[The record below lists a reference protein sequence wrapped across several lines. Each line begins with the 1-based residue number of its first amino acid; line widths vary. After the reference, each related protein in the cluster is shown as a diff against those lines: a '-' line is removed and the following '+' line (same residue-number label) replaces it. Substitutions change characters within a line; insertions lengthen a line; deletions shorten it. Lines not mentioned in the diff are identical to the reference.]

1 MRPDAGNMADILVPA
16 TDAEEPGGPSGSR
29 FLGRVARIYALRFGA
44 LATFLIIWETASRT
58 GMVDPLF
65 ASSPSLI
72 VAKLVEMIRD
82 GSIWPH
88 MAATAGVMSA
98 GFGLAVLVGV
108 PIGILMGRSE
118 LINATAE
125 PFVAAL
131 YASPQVAFLPLL
143 IIWLGIG
150 FTSKV
155 ALVFIG
161 SVIIIIINTETGV
174 AQVDPR
180 LIETARSFTA
190 SERQVLTKIVLPAA
204 LPVILAGMRLAI
216 GRALVMVVVAEI
228 YASNRGL
235 GYLIFQAGGMYD
247 TAQVFVGVGILA
259 AAGVAL
265 TALLRAIE
273 RWLAPWQFDAR
284 QSG

>member
-1 MRPDAGNMADILVPA
+1 MTLPSVSAAPETPEAAVPIRP
-16 TDAEEPGGPSGSR
+16 
-29 FLGRVARIYALRFGA
+29 LGRATLIYALRLGA
-44 LATFLIIWETASRT
+44 LAAFLAAWEAASRT
-58 GMVDPLF
+58 GLVDPLF

-72 VAKLVEMIRD
+72 AAKLVEMVRD
-82 GSIWPH
+82 GSLWPH
-88 MAATAGVMSA
+88 VAATSRVTAV
-98 GFGLAVLVGV
+98 GFALAVLVGV
-108 PIGILMGRSE
+108 PLGILMGRSE
-118 LINATAE
+118 LFNATIE

-161 SVIIIIINTETGV
+161 SFIIVVINTETGV

-190 SERQVLTKIVLPAA
+190 SERQVLIKIVLPAA
-204 LPVILAGMRLAI
+204 LPFILAGMRLAI

-235 GYLIFQAGGMYD
+235 GYLIFQAGGLYD

-259 AAGVAL
+259 GAGVAL
-265 TALLRAIE
+265 TALLRALE
-273 RWLAPWQFDAR
+273 RWLAPWQTDAR
-284 QSG
+284 QAR

>member
-1 MRPDAGNMADILVPA
+1 MTSSDVSVPA
-16 TDAEEPGGPSGSR
+16 ADAEELDRPAGAR
-29 FLGRVARIYALRFGA
+29 FLGRRALVYALRFGTLTLFLA
-44 LATFLIIWETASRT
+44 LWETASRT
-58 GMVDPLF
+58 GLVDKLF

-72 VAKLVEMIRD
+72 VEKFVEMIGD

-88 MAATAGVMSA
+88 VAATASVTAA
-98 GFGLAVLVGV
+98 GFGLAVVVGV
-108 PIGILMGRSE
+108 PIGVLMGRSP
-118 LINATAE
+118 LFNATAE

-161 SVIIIIINTETGV
+161 SVIIMIINTETGV

-204 LPVILAGMRLAI
+204 LPIILAGMRLAI

-235 GYLIFQAGGMYD
+235 GYLIFQAGGLYD

-259 AAGVAL
+259 AAGVTL
-265 TALLRAIE
+265 TALLRALE
-273 RWLAPWQFDAR
+273 RWLVPWQFDAR
-284 QSG
+284 QQS

>member
-1 MRPDAGNMADILVPA
+1 MTSPDASLPSAGADTAAPA
-16 TDAEEPGGPSGSR
+16 AV
-29 FLGRVARIYALRFGA
+29 LGRTALIYALRIGA
-44 LATFLIIWETASRT
+44 LTAFLLVWEVASRA
-58 GMVDPLF
+58 GLVEPLF

-72 VAKLVEMIRD
+72 AAKFAEMVGD

-88 MAATAGVMSA
+88 VAATAYVTAA
-98 GFGLAVLVGV
+98 GFALAVAIGV

-118 LINATAE
+118 LINATVE

-161 SVIIIIINTETGV
+161 SVIIMIINTETGV

-204 LPVILAGMRLAI
+204 TPIILAGMRLAI

-235 GYLIFQAGGMYD
+235 GYLIFQAGGLYD

-259 AAGVAL
+259 AAGVSL
-265 TALLRAIE
+265 TAALRALE

>member
-1 MRPDAGNMADILVPA
+1 MPADSTIAAENRAPPRRAA
-16 TDAEEPGGPSGSR
+16 TKTGKLQANLLR
-29 FLGRVARIYALRFGA
+29 LAALTVFLGA
-44 LATFLIIWETASRT
+44 WEIASRI
-58 GMVDPLF
+58 GWLDPLF

-72 VAKLVEMIRD
+72 LLRLWEMLAD

-88 MAATAGVMSA
+88 IAASAEVMML
-98 GFGLAVLVGV
+98 GFALSILVGV
-108 PIGILMGRSE
+108 PLGLAMGRSP
-118 LINATAE
+118 LISSTVE

-150 FTSKV
+150 ITSKV
-155 ALVFIG
+155 ALVFLG
-161 SVIIIIINTETGV
+161 SFIIMVVNTEAGV
-174 AQVDPR
+174 VQVDPR

-190 SERQVLTKIVLPAA
+190 SERQILTKIVLPGA
-204 LPVILAGMRLAI
+204 LPFILAGMRLAI

-235 GYLIFQAGGMYD
+235 GYLIFQAGGLYD
-247 TAQVFVGVGILA
+247 TAQVFVGVGVLA

-265 TALLRAIE
+265 TALLRWTE
-273 RWLAPWQFDAR
+273 RRLAPWQSDQR
-284 QSG
+284 

>member
-1 MRPDAGNMADILVPA
+1 
-16 TDAEEPGGPSGSR
+16 
-29 FLGRVARIYALRFGA
+29 
-44 LATFLIIWETASRT
+44 
-58 GMVDPLF
+58 
-65 ASSPSLI
+65 
-72 VAKLVEMIRD
+72 
-82 GSIWPH
+82 
-88 MAATAGVMSA
+88 
-98 GFGLAVLVGV
+98 
-108 PIGILMGRSE
+108 
-118 LINATAE
+118 
-125 PFVAAL
+125 VAAL

-161 SVIIIIINTETGV
+161 SVIIMIINTETGV

-204 LPVILAGMRLAI
+204 LPIILAGMRLSI

-235 GYLIFQAGGMYD
+235 GYLIFQASGM
-247 TAQVFVGVGILA
+247 
-259 AAGVAL
+259 L
-265 TALLRAIE
+265 TPPRFSSASASWRRPA
-273 RWLAPWQFDAR
+273 
-284 QSG
+284 

>member
-1 MRPDAGNMADILVPA
+1 MTSSDISVPA
-16 TDAEEPGGPSGSR
+16 GDTKDSEPSSGTR
-29 FLGRVARIYALRFGA
+29 FFGRTALIYALRFGT
-44 LATFLIIWETASRT
+44 LAAFLAIWETASRA

-72 VAKLVEMIRD
+72 VAKFAEMLGD

-88 MAATAGVMSA
+88 VAATAGVTAA
-98 GFGLAVLVGV
+98 GFALAVVVGV

-161 SVIIIIINTETGV
+161 SVIIMIINTETGV

-204 LPVILAGMRLAI
+204 LPIILAGMRLSI

-259 AAGVAL
+259 AAGVTL
-265 TALLRAIE
+265 TALLRALE

>member
-1 MRPDAGNMADILVPA
+1 MPAADADELDRPTGA
-16 TDAEEPGGPSGSR
+16 R
-29 FLGRVARIYALRFGA
+29 FLGRRALVYALRLGTLA
-44 LATFLIIWETASRT
+44 LFLALWETASRT
-58 GMVDPLF
+58 GLVDKLF

-72 VAKLVEMIRD
+72 VAKFAEMIGD

-88 MAATAGVMSA
+88 VAATASVTAA
-98 GFGLAVLVGV
+98 GFGLAVVVGV
-108 PIGILMGRSE
+108 PIGILMGRSA
-118 LINATAE
+118 LFNATAE

-161 SVIIIIINTETGV
+161 SVIIMIINTETGV

-204 LPVILAGMRLAI
+204 LPVILAGMRLSI

-259 AAGVAL
+259 AAGVTL
-265 TALLRAIE
+265 TALLRALE

-284 QSG
+284 QS

>member
-1 MRPDAGNMADILVPA
+1 VPA
-16 TDAEEPGGPSGSR
+16 RDAAELDPSSGAR
-29 FLGRVARIYALRFGA
+29 VFGRTALIYALRFGA
-44 LATFLIIWETASRT
+44 LAAFLIIWEVASRA
-58 GMVDPLF
+58 GLVDKLF

-72 VAKLVEMIRD
+72 VAKFAEMIGD

-88 MAATAGVMSA
+88 VAATASVTAA

-108 PIGILMGRSE
+108 PVGILMGRSD

-161 SVIIIIINTETGV
+161 SVIIMIINTETGV
-174 AQVDPR
+174 AQVDSR

-204 LPVILAGMRLAI
+204 LPIILAGMRLAI

-259 AAGVAL
+259 AAGVTL
-265 TALLRAIE
+265 TALLRALE

>member
-1 MRPDAGNMADILVPA
+1 MTSSDASVPA
-16 TDAEEPGGPSGSR
+16 GDAAESDPSPGAR
-29 FLGRVARIYALRFGA
+29 VFGRTALIYTLRFGA
-44 LATFLIIWETASRT
+44 LAAFLIIWETASRA
-58 GMVDPLF
+58 GLVDKLF

-72 VAKLVEMIRD
+72 AAKFVEMIGD

-88 MAATAGVMSA
+88 VAATAGVTAA
-98 GFGLAVLVGV
+98 GFGLAVLIGV
-108 PIGILMGRSE
+108 PVGILMGRSE

-161 SVIIIIINTETGV
+161 SVIIMIINTETGV

-180 LIETARSFTA
+180 LVETARSFTA

-204 LPVILAGMRLAI
+204 LPIILAGMRLAI

-259 AAGVAL
+259 AAGVTL
-265 TALLRAIE
+265 TALLRALE
-273 RWLAPWQFDAR
+273 HWLAPWQFDAR

>member
-1 MRPDAGNMADILVPA
+1 MSSPSVSAAAPDAPEAQ
-16 TDAEEPGGPSGSR
+16 SGSR
-29 FLGRVARIYALRFGA
+29 LVGRSVLINALRFGA
-44 LATFLIIWETASRT
+44 LAVFLAAWEISSRM
-58 GMVDPLF
+58 GWLDPLF

-72 VAKLVEMIRD
+72 VAKLVEMLRD

-88 MAATAGVMSA
+88 VAATSWVTAM
-98 GFGLAVLVGV
+98 GFGLAVIVGV

-118 LINATAE
+118 LINATIE

-161 SVIIIIINTETGV
+161 SVIIVVINTETGV

-190 SERQVLTKIVLPAA
+190 SERQVLSKIVLPAA
-204 LPVILAGMRLAI
+204 LPFILAGMRLAI

-235 GYLIFQAGGMYD
+235 GYLIFQAGGLYD

-259 AAGVAL
+259 TAGVGL
-265 TALLRAIE
+265 TALLRALE
-273 RWLAPWQFDAR
+273 RWLAPWQTDAR
-284 QSG
+284 QAR

>member
-1 MRPDAGNMADILVPA
+1 MTSPDASLPSAGADTAAPA
-16 TDAEEPGGPSGSR
+16 AV
-29 FLGRVARIYALRFGA
+29 LGRTALIYALRIGA
-44 LATFLIIWETASRT
+44 LAAFLAIWEFASRA
-58 GMVDPLF
+58 GLVDPLF

-72 VAKLVEMIRD
+72 VAKLVEMVAD

-88 MAATAGVMSA
+88 VAATASVTAA
-98 GFGLAVLVGV
+98 GFALAVAVGV
-108 PIGILMGRSE
+108 PLGILMGRSE
-118 LINATAE
+118 LINATVE

-150 FTSKV
+150 FGSKV

-161 SVIIIIINTETGV
+161 SVIIMIINTETGV

-190 SERQVLTKIVLPAA
+190 SERQVLSKIVLPAA
-204 LPVILAGMRLAI
+204 LPIILAGMRLAI

-259 AAGVAL
+259 AAGVSL
-265 TALLRAIE
+265 TALLRALE
-273 RWLAPWQFDAR
+273 RWLAPWQHDAR

>member
-1 MRPDAGNMADILVPA
+1 MTSSHVSAPAG
-16 TDAEEPGGPSGSR
+16 DAEETERSAGAR
-29 FLGRVARIYALRFGA
+29 FFGRTALVYALRLGA
-44 LATFLIIWETASRT
+44 LAAFLIVWETTSRT
-58 GMVDPLF
+58 GLVDPLF

-72 VAKLVEMIRD
+72 AQKFAEMIGD

-88 MAATAGVMSA
+88 VAATAGVTAA
-98 GFGLAVLVGV
+98 GFGLAVLIGV

-161 SVIIIIINTETGV
+161 SVIIMIINTETGV
-174 AQVDPR
+174 AQVDSR

-204 LPVILAGMRLAI
+204 LPVILAGMRLSI

-259 AAGVAL
+259 AAGVTL
-265 TALLRAIE
+265 TAALRAFE
-273 RWLAPWQFDAR
+273 RWFAPWQFDAR

>member
-1 MRPDAGNMADILVPA
+1 MSSPSVSAATSDAPEAQ
-16 TDAEEPGGPSGSR
+16 SGSR
-29 FLGRVARIYALRFGA
+29 LLGRSLLINALRFGA
-44 LATFLIIWETASRT
+44 LAAFLAAWESASRM
-58 GMVDPLF
+58 GWLDPLF

-72 VAKLVEMIRD
+72 VAKLIEMVRD

-88 MAATAGVMSA
+88 VAATSWVTAM
-98 GFGLAVLVGV
+98 GFGLALIVGV

-118 LINATAE
+118 LINATIE

-150 FTSKV
+150 FASKV

-161 SVIIIIINTETGV
+161 SVIIMIINTETGV

-180 LIETARSFTA
+180 LIETARAFTA
-190 SERQVLTKIVLPAA
+190 SERQVLSKIVLPAA
-204 LPVILAGMRLAI
+204 LPFILAGMRLAI

-235 GYLIFQAGGMYD
+235 GYLIFQAGGLYD

-259 AAGVAL
+259 TAGVGL
-265 TALLRAIE
+265 TALLRALE
-273 RWLAPWQFDAR
+273 RWLAPWQTDAR
-284 QSG
+284 QAR

>member
-1 MRPDAGNMADILVPA
+1 MTETSISAG
-16 TDAEEPGGPSGSR
+16 TAEPRAGVM
-29 FLGRVARIYALRFGA
+29 GRTALIYALRIGA
-44 LATFLIIWETASRT
+44 LAAFLLVWEVASRA
-58 GMVDPLF
+58 GLVEPLF

-72 VAKLVEMIRD
+72 AAKFAEMVGD

-88 MAATAGVMSA
+88 VAATASVTAA
-98 GFGLAVLVGV
+98 GFALAVAVGV
-108 PIGILMGRSE
+108 PVGIIMGRSE
-118 LINATAE
+118 LINATVE

-150 FTSKV
+150 FSSKV

-161 SVIIIIINTETGV
+161 SVIIMIINTETGV

-190 SERQVLTKIVLPAA
+190 SERQILTKIVLPAA
-204 LPVILAGMRLAI
+204 LPIILAGMRLAI

-259 AAGVAL
+259 AAGVSL
-265 TALLRAIE
+265 TALLRALE
-273 RWLAPWQFDAR
+273 RWLAPWQVDAR

>member
-1 MRPDAGNMADILVPA
+1 MSLPSASVAAPDA
-16 TDAEEPGGPSGSR
+16 PGAPGR
-29 FLGRVARIYALRFGA
+29 IRLGRATFIYALRFGA
-44 LATFLIIWETASRT
+44 LAAFLAVWEAASRS
-58 GMVDPLF
+58 GLVDPLF

-72 VAKLVEMIRD
+72 AAKFIEMLGD

-88 MAATAGVMSA
+88 VSATAWVAAA
-98 GFGLAVLVGV
+98 GFALAVLVGV
-108 PIGILMGRSE
+108 PLGILMGRSE
-118 LINATAE
+118 LLNATLE
-125 PFVAAL
+125 PFIAAL

-161 SVIIIIINTETGV
+161 SVIIMIINTETGV

-204 LPVILAGMRLAI
+204 LPFILAGMRLAI

-235 GYLIFQAGGMYD
+235 GYLIFQAGGLYD
-247 TAQVFVGVGILA
+247 TAQVFVGVGVLA
-259 AAGVAL
+259 AAGVTL
-265 TALLRAIE
+265 TALLRALE
-273 RWLAPWQFDAR
+273 RWLAPWQADAR
-284 QSG
+284 QSR

>member
-1 MRPDAGNMADILVPA
+1 MTLPSVSAAPETPEAAVPIRP
-16 TDAEEPGGPSGSR
+16 
-29 FLGRVARIYALRFGA
+29 LGRATLIYALRLGA
-44 LATFLIIWETASRT
+44 LAAFLAAWEAASRT
-58 GMVDPLF
+58 GLVDPLF

-72 VAKLVEMIRD
+72 AAKLVEMVRD
-82 GSIWPH
+82 GSLWPH
-88 MAATAGVMSA
+88 VAATSRVTAV
-98 GFGLAVLVGV
+98 GFALAVLVGV
-108 PIGILMGRSE
+108 PLGILMGRSE
-118 LINATAE
+118 LFNATIE

-161 SVIIIIINTETGV
+161 SFIIVVINTETGV

-180 LIETARSFTA
+180 LIETARAFTA
-190 SERQVLTKIVLPAA
+190 SERQVLIKIVLPAA
-204 LPVILAGMRLAI
+204 LPFILAGMRLAI

-259 AAGVAL
+259 GAGVAL
-265 TALLRAIE
+265 TALLRALE
-273 RWLAPWQFDAR
+273 RWLAPWQTDAR
-284 QSG
+284 QAR

>member
-1 MRPDAGNMADILVPA
+1 MTSSSVSVAASGTENSGRPL
-16 TDAEEPGGPSGSR
+16 GSR
-29 FLGRVARIYALRFGA
+29 LVGRTALVYALRLGA
-44 LATFLIIWETASRT
+44 LAAFLAIWEIASQT
-58 GMVDPLF
+58 GLVDPLF

-72 VAKLVEMIRD
+72 AAKFVEMLAD

-88 MAATAGVMSA
+88 VSATAWVTA
-98 GFGLAVLVGV
+98 VGFGLAVAVGV
-108 PIGILMGRSE
+108 PLGILMGRSE
-118 LINATAE
+118 LFNATAE

-161 SVIIIIINTETGV
+161 SVIIMIINTETGV

-204 LPVILAGMRLAI
+204 LPFILAGMRLAI

-235 GYLIFQAGGMYD
+235 GYLIFQAGGLYD

-259 AAGVAL
+259 AAGVTL
-265 TALLRAIE
+265 TALLRAAE
-273 RWLAPWQFDAR
+273 RWLAPWQTDAR
-284 QSG
+284 QSR

>member
-1 MRPDAGNMADILVPA
+1 MRPDAGNMSDISAPA
-16 TDAEEPGGPSGSR
+16 ADAEEFEQSSGSR
-29 FLGRVARIYALRFGA
+29 YLGRAALIHALRLGT
-44 LATFLIIWETASRT
+44 LAAFLIVWETASRT
-58 GMVDPLF
+58 GLVDPLF

-72 VAKLVEMIRD
+72 VAKFAEMIGD

-88 MAATAGVMSA
+88 VAATAGVMST
-98 GFGLAVLVGV
+98 GFGLAVMVGV

-161 SVIIIIINTETGV
+161 TVIIMIINTETGV

-259 AAGVAL
+259 AAGVSL

>member
-1 MRPDAGNMADILVPA
+1 MTLPSVSAAPDTPEAAVPIRP
-16 TDAEEPGGPSGSR
+16 
-29 FLGRVARIYALRFGA
+29 LGRATLIYALRLGA
-44 LATFLIIWETASRT
+44 LAAFLAAWEAASRT
-58 GMVDPLF
+58 GLIDPLF

-72 VAKLVEMIRD
+72 VAKLVEMVRD
-82 GSIWPH
+82 GSLWPH
-88 MAATAGVMSA
+88 VAATSWVTAV
-98 GFGLAVLVGV
+98 GFALAVLVGV
-108 PIGILMGRSE
+108 PLGILMGRSE
-118 LINATAE
+118 LINATLE

-161 SVIIIIINTETGV
+161 SVIIVVINTETGV

-204 LPVILAGMRLAI
+204 LPFILAGMRLAI

-259 AAGVAL
+259 GAGVAL
-265 TALLRAIE
+265 TALLRALE
-273 RWLAPWQFDAR
+273 RWLAPWQTDAR
-284 QSG
+284 QTR

>member
-1 MRPDAGNMADILVPA
+1 MTSPDASLPSAGADTAAPA
-16 TDAEEPGGPSGSR
+16 AV
-29 FLGRVARIYALRFGA
+29 LGRTALIYALRIGA
-44 LATFLIIWETASRT
+44 LAAFLAIWELASRA
-58 GMVDPLF
+58 GLVDPLF

-72 VAKLVEMIRD
+72 VAKLVEMVAD

-88 MAATAGVMSA
+88 VAATASVTAA
-98 GFGLAVLVGV
+98 GFALAVAVGV
-108 PIGILMGRSE
+108 PLGILMGRSE
-118 LINATAE
+118 LINATVE

-161 SVIIIIINTETGV
+161 SVIIMIINTETGV
-174 AQVDPR
+174 SQVDPR
-180 LIETARSFTA
+180 LVETARSFTA

-204 LPVILAGMRLAI
+204 MPIILAGMRLAI

-235 GYLIFQAGGMYD
+235 GYLIFQAGGLYD

-259 AAGVAL
+259 AAGVSL
-265 TALLRAIE
+265 TAALRALE

>member
-1 MRPDAGNMADILVPA
+1 MTSSDVSVPA
-16 TDAEEPGGPSGSR
+16 GDAEDSGPPSGAHW
-29 FLGRVARIYALRFGA
+29 LGRTTLIYALRFGA
-44 LATFLIIWETASRT
+44 LAAFLAIWETASRT

-72 VAKLVEMIRD
+72 VAKFAEMIGD

-88 MAATAGVMSA
+88 VAATASVTAA

-161 SVIIIIINTETGV
+161 SVIIMIINTETGV

-190 SERQVLTKIVLPAA
+190 SER
-204 LPVILAGMRLAI
+204 
-216 GRALVMVVVAEI
+216 
-228 YASNRGL
+228 
-235 GYLIFQAGGMYD
+235 
-247 TAQVFVGVGILA
+247 
-259 AAGVAL
+259 
-265 TALLRAIE
+265 
-273 RWLAPWQFDAR
+273 
-284 QSG
+284 

>member
-1 MRPDAGNMADILVPA
+1 MTSSEFSGPAG
-16 TDAEEPGGPSGSR
+16 DAEEPGRSTGAR
-29 FLGRVARIYALRFGA
+29 FFGRSALIYALRIGA
-44 LATFLIIWETASRT
+44 LAAFLAIWETASRA

-72 VAKLVEMIRD
+72 VAKLAEMIGD

-88 MAATAGVMSA
+88 VAATASVTAA

-161 SVIIIIINTETGV
+161 SVIIMIINTETGV
-174 AQVDPR
+174 AQVDAR

-204 LPVILAGMRLAI
+204 LPIILAGMRLAI

-247 TAQVFVGVGILA
+247 TAQVFVGVGVLA
-259 AAGVAL
+259 AAGVTL
-265 TALLRAIE
+265 TALLRALE
-273 RWLAPWQFDAR
+273 RWLAPWQSDAR

>member
-1 MRPDAGNMADILVPA
+1 MTSPDVSVAAA
-16 TDAEEPGGPSGSR
+16 DAEEASR
-29 FLGRVARIYALRFGA
+29 SVGARWFGRSSLIYALRFGA
-44 LATFLIIWETASRT
+44 LAAFLGVWETASRT
-58 GMVDPLF
+58 GLVDKLF

-72 VAKLVEMIRD
+72 VAKFVEMIGD

-88 MAATAGVMSA
+88 VAATASVTAA
-98 GFGLAVLVGV
+98 GFGLAVAVGV
-108 PIGILMGRSE
+108 PVGILMGRSQ

-161 SVIIIIINTETGV
+161 SVIIMIINTETGV

-204 LPVILAGMRLAI
+204 LPIILAGMRLSI

-259 AAGVAL
+259 AAGVTL
-265 TALLRAIE
+265 TALLRALE
-273 RWLAPWQFDAR
+273 HWLAPWQFDAR

>member
-1 MRPDAGNMADILVPA
+1 MATPDTASLAAAESRPRRAPARAGGKARARLLRFA
-16 TDAEEPGGPSGSR
+16 ALAL
-29 FLGRVARIYALRFGA
+29 FLGS
-44 LATFLIIWETASRT
+44 WEAASRL
-58 GMVDPLF
+58 GWLDPLF

-72 VAKLVEMIRD
+72 LIRFYEMLAD

-88 MAATAGVMSA
+88 IAASAEVMAL
-98 GFGLAVLVGV
+98 GFFLSIMVGV
-108 PIGILMGRSE
+108 PLGLAMGRSP
-118 LINATAE
+118 LISSTIE

-150 FTSKV
+150 ITSKV
-155 ALVFIG
+155 ALVFLG
-161 SVIIIIINTETGV
+161 SFIIMVVNTEAGV

-190 SERQVLTKIVLPAA
+190 SERQILVKIVLPGA
-204 LPVILAGMRLAI
+204 LPFILAGMRLAI

-235 GYLIFQAGGMYD
+235 GYLIFQAGGLYD
-247 TAQVFVGVGILA
+247 TAQVFVGVGVLA

-265 TALLRAIE
+265 TAFLRWTE
-273 RWLAPWQFDAR
+273 RKLAPWQSDQR
-284 QSG
+284 

>member
-1 MRPDAGNMADILVPA
+1 MTSSSVSVADTA
-16 TDAEEPGGPSGSR
+16 TDRASR
-29 FLGRVARIYALRFGA
+29 AGVWRRAALIYALRFGV
-44 LATFLIIWETASRT
+44 LATFLAVWEGASRA
-58 GMVDPLF
+58 GLVDPLF
-65 ASSPSLI
+65 ASSPSMI
-72 VAKLVEMIRD
+72 VAKFAEMVGD
-82 GSIWPH
+82 GSLWPH
-88 MAATAGVMSA
+88 VAATAGVTAA
-98 GFGLAVLVGV
+98 GFGLAVVVGV

-161 SVIIIIINTETGV
+161 SVIIMIINTETGV

-190 SERQVLTKIVLPAA
+190 SERQVLTKIVL
-204 LPVILAGMRLAI
+204 
-216 GRALVMVVVAEI
+216 
-228 YASNRGL
+228 
-235 GYLIFQAGGMYD
+235 
-247 TAQVFVGVGILA
+247 
-259 AAGVAL
+259 
-265 TALLRAIE
+265 
-273 RWLAPWQFDAR
+273 
-284 QSG
+284 

>member
-1 MRPDAGNMADILVPA
+1 MTSSNASVPA
-16 TDAEEPGGPSGSR
+16 RDTTESEPPAGAR
-29 FLGRVARIYALRFGA
+29 VFGRTALIYALRFGA
-44 LATFLIIWETASRT
+44 LATFLIIWETASRA
-58 GMVDPLF
+58 GLVDKLF

-72 VAKLVEMIRD
+72 AAKFVEMVGD

-88 MAATAGVMSA
+88 VAATAGVTA
-98 GFGLAVLVGV
+98 TGFGLAVLVGV
-108 PIGILMGRSE
+108 PIGILMGRSD

-161 SVIIIIINTETGV
+161 SVIIMIINTETGV

-204 LPVILAGMRLAI
+204 LPIILAGMRLAI

-259 AAGVAL
+259 AAGVTL
-265 TALLRAIE
+265 TALLRALE

>member
-1 MRPDAGNMADILVPA
+1 MTSPDFSVTAADA
-16 TDAEEPGGPSGSR
+16 DE
-29 FLGRVARIYALRFGA
+29 VARPIGTRWFGRTALIYALRFGA
-44 LATFLIIWETASRT
+44 LAAFLGLWETASRT
-58 GMVDPLF
+58 GLVDKLF

-72 VAKLVEMIRD
+72 VEKFAEMIGD

-88 MAATAGVMSA
+88 VAATASVTAA

-108 PIGILMGRSE
+108 PVGILMGRSQ

-161 SVIIIIINTETGV
+161 SVIIMVINTETGV

-204 LPVILAGMRLAI
+204 LPVILAGMRLSI

-259 AAGVAL
+259 AAGVTL
-265 TALLRAIE
+265 TALLRALE

>member
-1 MRPDAGNMADILVPA
+1 MERMAETSPEISLPTAPESRTIL
-16 TDAEEPGGPSGSR
+16 SR
-29 FLGRVARIYALRFGA
+29 SALIYALRIGA
-44 LATFLIIWETASRT
+44 LTAFLGIWEIASRT
-58 GMVDPLF
+58 GLVPELF

-72 VAKLVEMIRD
+72 AAKFVEMVAD

-88 MAATAGVMSA
+88 VAATASVA
-98 GFGLAVLVGV
+98 ATGFALAVAIGV
-108 PIGILMGRSE
+108 PIGIVMGRSE
-118 LINATAE
+118 LINATVE

-150 FTSKV
+150 FSSKV
-155 ALVFIG
+155 ALVFVG
-161 SVIIIIINTETGV
+161 SVIIMIINTETGV

-190 SERQVLTKIVLPAA
+190 NERQILTKIVLPAA
-204 LPVILAGMRLAI
+204 LPFILAGMRLAI

-259 AAGVAL
+259 TAGVGL
-265 TALLRAIE
+265 TALIRAIE
-273 RWLAPWQFDAR
+273 RWLAPWQNDAR
-284 QSG
+284 QAR

>member
-1 MRPDAGNMADILVPA
+1 MTSPDASLPSAGADTAAPA
-16 TDAEEPGGPSGSR
+16 AV
-29 FLGRVARIYALRFGA
+29 LGRTALIYALRIGA
-44 LATFLIIWETASRT
+44 LAAFLAIWELASRA
-58 GMVDPLF
+58 GLVDPLF

-72 VAKLVEMIRD
+72 VAKLVEMVAD

-88 MAATAGVMSA
+88 VAATASVTAA
-98 GFGLAVLVGV
+98 GFALAVAVGV
-108 PIGILMGRSE
+108 PLGILMGRSE
-118 LINATAE
+118 LINATVE

-150 FTSKV
+150 FGSKV

-161 SVIIIIINTETGV
+161 SVIIMIINTETGV

-204 LPVILAGMRLAI
+204 MPIILAGMRLAI

-235 GYLIFQAGGMYD
+235 GYLIFQAGGLYD

-259 AAGVAL
+259 AAGVSL
-265 TALLRAIE
+265 TALLRALE

>member
-1 MRPDAGNMADILVPA
+1 MTSPDASLPSAGTDTAAPA
-16 TDAEEPGGPSGSR
+16 NAL
-29 FLGRVARIYALRFGA
+29 LGRTALIYVLRIGA
-44 LATFLIIWETASRT
+44 LAVFLAVWEIASRA
-58 GMVDPLF
+58 GLVDPLF

-72 VAKLVEMIRD
+72 VAKLVEMVAD

-88 MAATAGVMSA
+88 VAATASVTAA
-98 GFGLAVLVGV
+98 GFALAVAVGV
-108 PIGILMGRSE
+108 PVGILMGRSE
-118 LINATAE
+118 LINATVE

-161 SVIIIIINTETGV
+161 SVIIMIINTETGV

-204 LPVILAGMRLAI
+204 LPIILAGMRLAI

-259 AAGVAL
+259 AAGVSL
-265 TALLRAIE
+265 TALLRALE
-273 RWLAPWQFDAR
+273 RWLAPWQHDAR
-284 QSG
+284 QSS

>member
-1 MRPDAGNMADILVPA
+1 MERMAETSPEISLPA
-16 TDAEEPGGPSGSR
+16 APESR
-29 FLGRVARIYALRFGA
+29 TIVGRSALIYALRIGA
-44 LATFLIIWETASRT
+44 LAAFLGIWETASRA
-58 GMVDPLF
+58 GLVPELF
-65 ASSPSLI
+65 ASRPSLI
-72 VAKLVEMIRD
+72 AAKLVEMVGD
-82 GSIWPH
+82 GSLWPH
-88 MAATAGVMSA
+88 VAATASVA
-98 GFGLAVLVGV
+98 ATGFALAVASGV
-108 PIGILMGRSE
+108 PIGIVMGRSE
-118 LINATAE
+118 LINATVE

-150 FTSKV
+150 FASKV

-161 SVIIIIINTETGV
+161 SVIIMIVNTETGV

-204 LPVILAGMRLAI
+204 MPIILAGMRLAI

-235 GYLIFQAGGMYD
+235 GYLIFQAGGLYD

-259 AAGVAL
+259 AAGVSL
-265 TALLRAIE
+265 TAALRALE

>member
-1 MRPDAGNMADILVPA
+1 MAETSPEISLPTAPESRTIL
-16 TDAEEPGGPSGSR
+16 SR
-29 FLGRVARIYALRFGA
+29 SALIYALRIGA
-44 LATFLIIWETASRT
+44 LTAFLGIWEIASRT
-58 GMVDPLF
+58 GLVPELF

-72 VAKLVEMIRD
+72 AAKFVEMVAD

-88 MAATAGVMSA
+88 VAATASVA
-98 GFGLAVLVGV
+98 ATGFALAVAIGV
-108 PIGILMGRSE
+108 PIGIVMGRSE
-118 LINATAE
+118 LINATVE

-150 FTSKV
+150 FASKV
-155 ALVFIG
+155 ALVFVG
-161 SVIIIIINTETGV
+161 SVIIMIVNTETGV
-174 AQVDPR
+174 AQVEPR

-204 LPVILAGMRLAI
+204 MPIILAGMRLAI
-216 GRALVMVVVAEI
+216 GRALVMAVVAEI

-235 GYLIFQAGGMYD
+235 GYLIFQAGGLYD

-259 AAGVAL
+259 AAGVSL
-265 TALLRAIE
+265 TAALRALE

>member
-1 MRPDAGNMADILVPA
+1 MERMAETSPEISLA
-16 TDAEEPGGPSGSR
+16 AAAESGSR
-29 FLGRVARIYALRFGA
+29 PIMGRTALIYALRIGA
-44 LATFLIIWETASRT
+44 LAAFLGIWEIASRA
-58 GMVDPLF
+58 GLLDPLF

-72 VAKLVEMIRD
+72 AAKFIEMVGD

-88 MAATAGVMSA
+88 VAATASVTAA
-98 GFGLAVLVGV
+98 GFGLAVAIGV

-118 LINATAE
+118 LINATIE

-161 SVIIIIINTETGV
+161 SVIIMIINTEAGV
-174 AQVDPR
+174 AQVEPR

-204 LPVILAGMRLAI
+204 MPIILAGMRLAI

-235 GYLIFQAGGMYD
+235 GYLIFQAGGLYD
-247 TAQVFVGVGILA
+247 TAQVFVGVSILA
-259 AAGVAL
+259 AAGVSL
-265 TALLRAIE
+265 TAALRALE

>member
-1 MRPDAGNMADILVPA
+1 MISPDVSVPA
-16 TDAEEPGGPSGSR
+16 APAEESGQRSAA
-29 FLGRVARIYALRFGA
+29 FLGRTALIYALRIGA
-44 LATFLIIWETASRT
+44 LAAFLAVWETASRA
-58 GMVDPLF
+58 GLVDPLF

-72 VAKLVEMIRD
+72 VAKLAEMIGD

-88 MAATAGVMSA
+88 VAATASVTAA

-118 LINATAE
+118 LINATVE

-161 SVIIIIINTETGV
+161 SVIIMIINTETGV

-190 SERQVLTKIVLPAA
+190 SERQILAKIVLPAA
-204 LPVILAGMRLAI
+204 LPIILAGMRLAI

-259 AAGVAL
+259 AAGVSL
-265 TALLRAIE
+265 TALLRALE
-273 RWLAPWQFDAR
+273 RWLAPWQVDAR